1 MRRHQPTS
9 NAQYRLSSAAV
20 ALLIPIFL
28 LLPTANSAAQG
39 SKRLIFA
46 LSTKDSST
54 APILTALHF
63 GYFKDE
69 GIDANI
75 VLMRSDIGVKA
86 LVTGDADF
94 AASVSSVIKATA
106 VGIPVKTVLNFFNGS
121 FFYLITK
128 PNYTNIQQLRG
139 KTIGVSRYGSAADFD
154 ARATFRHF
162 GIDPSKDLKI
172 LAAGTPA
179 SRISALVAGHV
190 DAVILSNTEKLPAEQ
205 AGMKALLFTGQYVK
219 QPVGG
224 LGTSVQRLSE
234 RREDIQKGVRAV
246 YRGLLAMKSQRDR
259 VKMVFEKELG
269 VKSEQFDGIYED
281 TVRVLLPNGTIDLES
296 LREPYEDARRQATN
310 PPQVALANV
319 IDYSVLEEVR
329 KTLK

>member
-1 MRRHQPTS
+1 MRYQQTTAI
-9 NAQYRLSSAAV
+9 NYRLRLAAIAV
-20 ALLIPIFL
+20 LMPILL
-28 LLPTANSAAQG
+28 LLPTQYSAAQG
-39 SKRLIFA
+39 SKRLILA

-54 APILTALHF
+54 APILMATHL

-86 LVTGDADF
+86 LITGDVDF
-94 AASVSSVIKATA
+94 AASVSSVIKASA

-128 PNYTNIQQLRG
+128 PHFRDIQQLRG

-172 LAAGTPA
+172 LAAGSPG

-224 LGTSVQRLSE
+224 LGTSVQRISG
-234 RREDIQKGVRAV
+234 RREDVQKGIRAV
-246 YRGLLAMKSQRDR
+246 YRGLLAMRSQRDK

-269 VKSEQFDGIYED
+269 VKPEQFDDIYED
-281 TVRVLLPNGTIDLES
+281 TIRVLLPNGTIDLEN
-296 LREPYEDARRQATN
+296 LKEPYEDARKQATN
-310 PPQVALANV
+310 PPQVALGAV
-319 IDYSVLEEVR
+319 IDYSILEEVR
-329 KTLK
+329 KTVK

>member
-1 MRRHQPTS
+1 MRCQQTTTI
-9 NAQYRLSSAAV
+9 NYGLRLPAITV
-20 ALLIPIFL
+20 LMLNFL
-28 LLPTANSAAQG
+28 LLPTQYSAAQG

-54 APILTALHF
+54 APILTAAHF

-86 LVTGDADF
+86 LITGDADF
-94 AASVSSVIKATA
+94 AASISSVVKATA

-128 PNYTNIQQLRG
+128 PSITSIDQLRG
-139 KTIGVSRYGSAADFD
+139 KVIGVSRYGSAADFD

-162 GIDPSKDLKI
+162 GIDPNKDLKI
-172 LAAGTPA
+172 LAAGSPA

-205 AGMKALLFTGQYVK
+205 VGMKALLFTGQYVK

-224 LGTSVQRLSE
+224 LGTSVQRISD
-234 RREDIQKGVRAV
+234 RREDVQKGIRAV
-246 YRGLLAMKSQRDR
+246 YRGLLAMKSQRDK

-269 VKSEQFDGIYED
+269 VKPEQFDGIYED
-281 TVRVLLPNGTIDLES
+281 AIRVLLPNGKIDLES

-310 PPQVALANV
+310 PPEVTLATLV
-319 IDYSVLEEVR
+319 DYSILDEVAR
-329 KTLK
+329 TIK

>member
-1 MRRHQPTS
+1 MRYQQTTTI
-9 NAQYRLSSAAV
+9 NYGLRLAAITV
-20 ALLIPIFL
+20 LTPIFL
-28 LLPTANSAAQG
+28 LLPTRYSAAQG

-54 APILTALHF
+54 APILAAAHL
-63 GYFKDE
+63 GYFRDE

-86 LVTGDADF
+86 LITGDVDF
-94 AASVSSVIKATA
+94 AASVSSVIKASA

-128 PNYTNIQQLRG
+128 PHFRDIQQLRG

-172 LAAGTPA
+172 LAAGSPG

-224 LGTSVQRLSE
+224 LGTSVQRISD
-234 RREDIQKGVRAV
+234 RREDVQTGIRAV
-246 YRGLLAMKSQRDR
+246 YRGLLAMRSQRDK
-259 VKMVFEKELG
+259 VKLVFEKELG
-269 VKSEQFDGIYED
+269 VKPEQFDDIYED
-281 TVRVLLPNGTIDLES
+281 TIRVLLPNGTIDLEN
-296 LREPYEDARRQATN
+296 LREPYEDARKQATN
-310 PPQVALANV
+310 PPQVALGAV
-319 IDYSVLEEVR
+319 IDYSILEEVR
-329 KTLK
+329 KTVK

>member
-1 MRRHQPTS
+1 MKYEQTTTI
-9 NAQYRLSSAAV
+9 NYGLRLATITV
-20 ALLIPIFL
+20 LMPIFL
-28 LLPTANSAAQG
+28 LLPTEYSAAQG

-54 APILTALHF
+54 APILTANHL

-69 GIDANI
+69 GIDASI

-86 LVTGDADF
+86 LITGDADF
-94 AASVSSVIKATA
+94 AASVSSVIKASA

-128 PNYTNIQQLRG
+128 PQFRDIQQLRN

-172 LAAGTPA
+172 VAVGSPG

-224 LGTSVQRLSE
+224 LGTSVQRISE
-234 RREDIQKGVRAV
+234 RREDVQKGIRAV
-246 YRGLLAMKSQRDR
+246 YRGLLAMRSQRDK
-259 VKMVFEKELG
+259 VKVVFEKELG
-269 VKSEQFDGIYED
+269 VKPEQFDDIYED
-281 TVRVLLPNGTIDLES
+281 TIRVLLPNGTIDLEN
-296 LREPYEDARRQATN
+296 LREPYEDARKQATN
-310 PPQVALANV
+310 PPQVALGAV
-319 IDYSVLEEVR
+319 IDYSILEEIR
-329 KTLK
+329 KTVK

>member
-1 MRRHQPTS
+1 MRYQQTTTI
-9 NAQYRLSSAAV
+9 NYGFRLAAV
-20 ALLIPIFL
+20 TVLMPILL
-28 LLPTANSAAQG
+28 LLPTQYSAAQG
-39 SKRLIFA
+39 SKRIIFA

-54 APILTALHF
+54 APILVAAHL

-69 GIDANI
+69 GIVANI

-86 LVTGDADF
+86 LITGDVDF
-94 AASVSSVIKATA
+94 AASVSSVIKASA

-128 PNYTNIQQLRG
+128 PHFRDIQQLRG

-172 LAAGTPA
+172 LAAGSPG

-224 LGTSVQRLSE
+224 LGTSVQRISD
-234 RREDIQKGVRAV
+234 RREDVQKGIRAV
-246 YRGLLAMKSQRDR
+246 YRGLLAMRSQRDKVR
-259 VKMVFEKELG
+259 MVFEKELG
-269 VKSEQFDGIYED
+269 VKPEQFDDIYED
-281 TVRVLLPNGTIDLES
+281 TIRVLLPNGTIDLEN
-296 LREPYEDARRQATN
+296 LKEPYEDARKQATN
-310 PPQVALANV
+310 PPQVALGAV
-319 IDYSVLEEVR
+319 IDYSILEEVR
-329 KTLK
+329 KTVK

>member
-1 MRRHQPTS
+1 MRYQQTITINCS
-9 NAQYRLSSAAV
+9 LRLAAITV
-20 ALLIPIFL
+20 LMPIFL
-28 LLPTANSAAQG
+28 LLPIQYSAAQG
-39 SKRLIFA
+39 SKRIIFA

-54 APILTALHF
+54 APILTAAHL

-86 LVTGDADF
+86 LITGDVDF
-94 AASVSSVIKATA
+94 AASVSSVIKASA

-128 PNYTNIQQLRG
+128 PHFRDIQQLRG

-172 LAAGTPA
+172 LAAGSPG

-224 LGTSVQRLSE
+224 LGTSVQRISD
-234 RREDIQKGVRAV
+234 RREDVQKGIRAV
-246 YRGLLAMKSQRDR
+246 YRGLLAMRSQRDKVR
-259 VKMVFEKELG
+259 MVFEKELG
-269 VKSEQFDGIYED
+269 VKPEQFDDIYED
-281 TVRVLLPNGTIDLES
+281 TIRVLLPNGTIDLEN
-296 LREPYEDARRQATN
+296 LKEPYEDARKQATN
-310 PPQVALANV
+310 PPQVALGAV
-319 IDYSVLEEVR
+319 IDYSILEEVR
-329 KTLK
+329 KTVK